1 MMGILYEKR
10 PLKRPRLGPPDVY
23 PQEPKQKEDELT
35 PNNVKH
41 GFTTS
46 LQLSD
51 EHGTARN
58 CNVTAAKVGAYF
70 NAILAKKEE
79 LATMPDTGRKRQQ
92 INPKD
97 NFWPVTARTK
107 IGIEAWFKDLS
118 GCKPLVS
125 LAKKAPNFNKKEE
138 IFTMLCEYQV
148 PMLRA
153 AWFIKL
159 SSAYTVAVSE
169 AKIKKRQLPDPTT
182 EWTGTLIK
190 FLKDQLSKLQEYYHL
205 GHGTSNSNS
214 NSNPSTTAN
223 GTTNSSSTGS
233 GGATPNGTSSSSQSV
248 TTNGLVNTQPS
259 TPNSNSNSGT
269 QCASGSVMNE
279 DHKLALKQWHYC
291 TQLAKY
297 MFEEGLL
304 DRQELLQWILEL
316 LDKMKSAPADDGI
329 LKLLLPLALQYLE
342 EFVQSE
348 LLARR
353 LAYLCCRKIAHMCN
367 NVDTSYC
374 PSSPSVAA
382 VNAASSNKSEMNGN
396 KDGTVPQPQTA
407 PVVNQLNAVFNDYL
421 NCPHH
426 RDVLYGLSTII
437 QVITLECPTALVW
450 NNVGEG
456 KSISVLNGSPLDH
469 LPCPPAALPSP
480 PASAA
485 DPTRRQLKIAQENI
499 RARSQAAESRW
510 SCDKWQQ
517 SSAGMTTTKVL
528 ATLDALDR
536 HSFDR
541 MDANNSLDTLYSK
554 IFTSPSKDSNA
565 TAAISSNTLTPPSSA
580 NPASSDREGANSKTE
595 YNPQQDA
602 PIVEIL
608 CEWAVSAERW
618 GEHRAMAV
626 AKLLEKRQA
635 EASGENNDNDDK
647 DSVCSNGNGPPALPI
662 FQPLLMKFLDVD
674 APVLDTSSAQSKVQ
688 FTNLVHLFSELIRHD
703 VFSHDAYMC
712 TLISRGDLI
721 QGPAASKAS
730 TPSNRDPMD
739 EDSLFPGID
748 LKPTKLDPQ
757 DHMRSTNDYDDSKID
772 DDLDKILQDIKDV
785 QQNSMDAPDSP
796 KESDA
801 LGGHGAHDAG
811 LESKTPSSPS
821 RHLLYT
827 MHFPLPQDET
837 CSQHDCNQ
845 RHVLLFGV
853 GRVRD
858 EARHVVKKMTKEVCK
873 LFGKKFSIDVAEGGK
888 VKKHSRSE
896 FNFEAITQKFQNLS
910 YFDQHVVT
918 WQCATQVVDMLN
930 TFVTGSS
937 YLPVQ
942 EHVAFLFDLM
952 ELALNIYGLIDICI
966 QILKEL
972 PEVEAQLDVRKSTL
986 VRNYTTNLSLYIVG
1000 VLRRYHCCLLL
1011 SPEQTTVVFSLLCKM
1026 VAHVSNP
1033 SDCSSAERCVLAH
1046 LYDLYSN
1053 CSLLKTKPHS
1063 SEGFNNANPKIRAAY
1078 YTALTLTPSNHLYN
1092 SQFMVDVLNNP
1103 RRGGKI
1109 EPQWARQLNETPA
1122 NRYSFV
1128 CNAIVTVCSET
1139 DNDKLNDIAITCA
1152 ELTACCNAL
1161 NTEWLG
1167 VLSALCCSSNSS
1179 ANYNDVQN
1187 QVDVQDLSIH
1197 NSLAVFTSILIARH
1211 CFSLEDFVR
1220 HIAIPSLG
1228 KAFNDGRGDADTDAE
1243 AGARLTCH
1251 LLLRLFK
1258 TVECPQPSLYSVG
1271 TSPHPLPTGNQ
1282 RSYSIKLSCD
1292 RHLLAA
1298 AHNNICVG
1306 PLIAVLKAI
1315 LVVGDATAG
1324 KQPPKKPDTQMPHAK
1339 GGPGSVGGSGPG
1351 ELSISHILG
1360 TSDILGG
1367 SDDLGLDLG
1376 MSSSSSSVG
1385 MTTENVKGLSDFA
1398 QHVLR
1403 QICSQEWVLERCLQN
1418 PEELC
1423 QDDMLLDSMLTP
1435 RQAQRLLHMICY
1447 PDTPADAFL
1456 DQKTHITNILEN
1468 LEQWSLRMSWLDLQ
1482 LMYKQ
1487 FPPSSVDLSQWLDTV
1502 AKAAIDVFQL
1512 NNVSGKPDKRSD
1524 SIWLVAPLVSKLP
1537 SAVQGRVLKVAGQVL
1552 ESGNWSKTTGRE
1564 RRSKSPSMFNHQP
1577 FLSLVL
1583 TCLKGQDDQRE
1594 GLLTSLHSQLS
1605 QFCTSSKE
1613 EKSISSDDPKAR
1625 EILQDALQLRFSLV
1639 GGVFDTIQRN
1649 ITVTNDWAM
1658 LLVQLVSYG
1667 VIDLNNNAELFTTV
1681 IDMLATLIHS
1691 TLVSDSQSEKDE
1703 NKKYYQNLMKKLK
1716 KELGDRNN
1724 QSIQF
1729 VRQLLPLPKLTM
1741 EVITCEQVGCIT
1753 DTKGNKIAGFNSI
1766 DKKQGLQVYNAQRV
1780 SAWELLEGHKN
1791 PAPLSW
1797 AWFRAV
1803 RLERKPLTYQNA
1815 HKLLRYHT
1823 HSQTRPASYYLEPPP
1838 LPPEDLEPDKK
1849 ELETCKADTP
1859 MSIDS
1864 PGRMMAAMGG
1874 IGKGKALKPSKRHR
1888 RNKNGPATPTNCM
1901 QPQQMPPQQ
1910 QGPTPMQ
1917 QQMAYGGQQPPQL
1930 PQQPGMFPNQPPQPQ
1945 QQQQQPQPQQQQWY
1959 PNQQAPHPAAA
1970 QQYAP
1975 YGQQM
1980 APNQVTGPRYDR
1992 PGPALNQSQ
2001 SKQALTN
2008 MLRMRLPTN
2017 QFMSGQ
2023 QQQQQQQPQPQQQQP
2038 GPPVPN
2044 ATQPNVGGPGAFQG
2058 MRNQFIRQQLRAHG
2072 QQHAPPGMQQQ
2083 PGLFPPQQQQQQ
2095 PQNMYANMQQGMNQ
2109 NYAGY
2114 GGQQMIPQ
2122 QQQQQQ
2128 PNMMAQQ
2135 QNMFQNQQQM
2145 MGAQNQQQMMN
2156 AQSQQ
2161 QMMGAQ
2167 RNQEYLQQQRM
2178 QQGAA
2183 RPPYMQQAPNVTM
2196 NTMGPMG
2203 SGVQNQ
2209 PAPPY
2214 RQAGGKPGAVNVGG
2228 VGQANVGLQPNQH
2241 MQPQMS
2247 ALNQQRMRQILAM
2260 QQQQQQQQQQAQ
2272 QQAGNAGQ
2280 QATPQL
2286 VAHLQRNMNQA
2297 PQHPYQHQ
2305 PPPY

>member
-23 PQEPKQKEDELT
+23 PQEPKQKEDELSSI
-35 PNNVKH
+35 NVKH
-41 GFTTS
+41 GFATMP
-46 LQLSD
+46 QLSD
-51 EHGTARN
+51 EFGTARH

-79 LATMPDTGRKRQQ
+79 LSTMPDTGRKRQQ

-107 IGIEAWFKDLS
+107 NGIEAWFKDLS
-118 GCKPLVS
+118 GCKPLIA

-138 IFTMLCEYQV
+138 IFMMLCEYQV

-190 FLKDQLSKLQEYYHL
+190 FLKDQLSKLQEYYYL
-205 GHGTSNSNS
+205 NNYITNSISNNGIANNSCNSNGTGSNNSNNNSNS
-214 NSNPSTTAN
+214 NVNN
-223 GTTNSSSTGS
+223 NTTNNNGVVNNQP
-233 GGATPNGTSSSSQSV
+233 ATPNSSNQV
-248 TTNGLVNTQPS
+248 TTGN
-259 TPNSNSNSGT
+259 
-269 QCASGSVMNE
+269 VMNE
-279 DHKLALKQWHYC
+279 EHKLALKQWHYC
-291 TQLAKY
+291 VQLAKY

-316 LDKMKSAPADDGI
+316 LDKIKSSPLEDGI

-353 LAYLCCRKIAHMCN
+353 LAYLCCRKLAHMCS
-367 NVDTSYC
+367 NVETNGN
-374 PSSPSVAA
+374 PQSPSIT
-382 VNAASSNKSEMNGN
+382 KSEVNGG
-396 KDGTVPQPQTA
+396 KDTA
-407 PVVNQLNAVFNDYL
+407 TASHVQNPLTAAFNDYL
-421 NCPHH
+421 SCPHH
-426 RDVLYGLSTII
+426 RDVIYSLSTII

-450 NNVGEG
+450 NSVGEG
-456 KSISVLNGSPLDH
+456 KAPSVLNGSPLDY
-469 LPCPPAALPSP
+469 LPCPPTTLPSP
-480 PASAA
+480 PATTTN
-485 DPTRRQLKIAQENI
+485 PTLKQLKVAQENI
-499 RARSQAAESRW
+499 RARSQAAEGKW

-517 SSAGMTTTKVL
+517 SSAGITTTKVL
-528 ATLDALDR
+528 AALDALDR

-541 MDANNSLDTLYSK
+541 MDSTNSLDTLYGK
-554 IFTSPSKDSNA
+554 IFTSPPKDTTNE
-565 TAAISSNTLTPPSSA
+565 
-580 NPASSDREGANSKTE
+580 RETKPE
-595 YNPQQDA
+595 YNPQQDSA
-602 PIVEIL
+602 VVEIL

-626 AKLLEKRQA
+626 AKLLEKRQS
-635 EASGENNDNDDK
+635 EVTGETNDNDDK
-647 DSVCSNGNGPPALPI
+647 DSICSNGSPPVLPI
-662 FQPLLMKFLDVD
+662 FQPLLMKFLDMD
-674 APVLDTSSAQSKVQ
+674 APVLDNTTTQSKVQ

-721 QGPAASKAS
+721 QGPAASKPG
-730 TPSNRDPMD
+730 TPSNREPID

-748 LKPTKLDPQ
+748 LKPTKLEVT
-757 DHMRSTNDYDDSKID
+757 DHGRTMDYDDSKID
-772 DDLDKILQDIKDV
+772 DDLDKLLQHIKED

-796 KESDA
+796 KEDA
-801 LGGHGAHDAG
+801 LAGHGTQEG
-811 LESKTPSSPS
+811 LDSKMPSSHS

-827 MHFPLPQDET
+827 THFPLPQDET

-845 RHVLLFGV
+845 RHVLLYGV

-858 EARHVVKKMTKEVCK
+858 EARHIVKKMTKEVCK

-896 FNFEAITQKFQNLS
+896 FNFEAITLKFQNLS

-918 WQCATQVVDMLN
+918 WQCATQVIEMLN
-930 TFVTGSS
+930 TFALAGSS

-952 ELALNIYGLIDICI
+952 ELALNIYGLIDVCI

-972 PEVEAQLDVRKSTL
+972 PEVEAQLTVRNSQL
-986 VRNYTTNLSLYIVG
+986 VRSYTTSLSLYVVG

-1011 SPEQTTVVFSLLCKM
+1011 SPEQTTAVFDLLCK
-1026 VAHVSNP
+1026 VVKHVSNP

-1046 LYDLYSN
+1046 LYDLYSS
-1053 CSLLKTKPHS
+1053 CSLLKTKPHGVEAFS
-1063 SEGFNNANPKIRAAY
+1063 NAYPKIR
-1078 YTALTLTPSNHLYN
+1078 TALYSTLQPTTSSHVYN
-1092 SQFMVDVLNNP
+1092 SQFMVDVFTSP

-1128 CNAIVTVCSET
+1128 CNAIVAVCSET

-1161 NTEWLG
+1161 NAEWLG
-1167 VLSALCCSSNSS
+1167 VLMALCCSSGSS
-1179 ANYNDVQN
+1179 AFYIDVLN

-1211 CFSLEDFVR
+1211 CFSLEDFVV
-1220 HIAIPSLG
+1220 HIALPSLV
-1228 KAFNDGRGDADTDAE
+1228 KACNEGRGDADMEAE

-1258 TVECPQPSLYSVG
+1258 TVECPQPALYSVS
-1271 TSPHPLPTGNQ
+1271 TSPHPLPNGNS
-1282 RSYSIKLSCD
+1282 RGYSIKLSCD

-1298 AHNNICVG
+1298 AHNNIRVG
-1306 PLIAVLKAI
+1306 PVLAVLKAI
-1315 LVVGDATAG
+1315 LVVADATAG
-1324 KQPPKKPDTQMPHAK
+1324 KQPPKKPDVPMNHSNKA
-1339 GGPGSVGGSGPG
+1339 GGPASVGVGVGVNTGGSS

-1367 SDDLGLDLG
+1367 GDDLGLDLA
-1376 MSSSSSSVG
+1376 MSSSNSSAG

-1423 QDDMLLDSMLTP
+1423 HPDMLLDNMLTP

-1447 PDTPADAFL
+1447 PETSIDAFI

-1487 FPPSSVDLSQWLDTV
+1487 FPPGSSDLSQWLDTV

-1512 NNVSGKPDKRSD
+1512 NTMSSKSDKRSG

-1552 ESGNWSKTTGRE
+1552 ESGNWSKTAAGRE
-1564 RRSKSPSMFNHQP
+1564 RSRSKSPSLFNHQP

-1594 GLLTSLHSQLS
+1594 GLLMSLHSQLT
-1605 QFCTSSKE
+1605 QFLNITKE
-1613 EKSISSDDPKAR
+1613 EKNFATEDPKTR
-1625 EILQDALQLRFSLV
+1625 EVLQDALQLRFSLV

-1649 ITVTNDWAM
+1649 TTATTDWAI

-1667 VIDLNNNAELFTTV
+1667 VIDLNNNFELFTTV

-1703 NKKYYQNLMKKLK
+1703 NKKHYQNLMKKLK
-1716 KELGDRNN
+1716 KELGDRNSP
-1724 QSIQF
+1724 SIKY

-1741 EVITCEQVGCIT
+1741 EVITCEPVGCLT
-1753 DTKGNKIAGFNSI
+1753 DTKGNKIAGFDSI
-1766 DKKQGLQVYNAQRV
+1766 DKKQGLQVCDSQRV
-1780 SAWELLEGHKN
+1780 SAWEVLEGHKN
-1791 PAPLSW
+1791 PAPISW

-1823 HSQTRPASYYLEPPP
+1823 HSQIRPPSHYLDPPP
-1838 LPPEDLEPDKK
+1838 LPAEDLEPDKK
-1849 ELETCKADTP
+1849 ESEPGKADTP

-1864 PGRMMAAMGG
+1864 PGRVPSSVGG
-1874 IGKGKALKPSKRHR
+1874 NAIGTAVTNGKGKAMKSKRHR
-1888 RNKNGPATPTNCM
+1888 RNKGAATPTT
-1901 QPQQMPPQQ
+1901 PVSQQI
-1910 QGPTPMQ
+1910 
-1917 QQMAYGGQQPPQL
+1917 QQPANQL
-1930 PQQPGMFPNQPPQPQ
+1930 QQIAFGNQQVPVSQQPGMFTGQPPQHQ
-1945 QQQQQPQPQQQQWY
+1945 QAWY
-1959 PNQQAPHPAAA
+1959 ANQQTHAPA
-1970 QQYAP
+1970 QQYG
-1975 YGQQM
+1975 YGQQL
-1980 APNQVTGPRYDR
+1980 PPTPVGPRYDR
-1992 PGPALNQSQ
+1992 PGMNNQ
-2001 SKQALTN
+2001 SKQALSH
-2008 MLRMRLPTN
+2008 MLRLRLPNN
-2017 QFMSGQ
+2017 QLISS
-2023 QQQQQQQPQPQQQQP
+2023 QQQP
-2038 GPPVPN
+2038 N
-2044 ATQPNVGGPGAFQG
+2044 AAPVGGSGFQG
-2058 MRNQFIRQQLRAHG
+2058 MQRQQFIRQQLRAQHG
-2072 QQHAPPGMQQQ
+2072 APNINPQQGM
-2083 PGLFPPQQQQQQ
+2083 FASQQQQQQ
-2095 PQNMYANMQQGMNQ
+2095 PQQQGIYTGMQQGMNQ

-2128 PNMMAQQ
+2128 QQQAPQQAQQQQQLLQQQQQQQGLMNQQ
-2135 QNMFQNQQQM
+2135 QNMMFTNQQQI
-2145 MGAQNQQQMMN
+2145 MGP
-2156 AQSQQ
+2156 
-2161 QMMGAQ
+2161 Q
-2167 RNQEYLQQQRM
+2167 RGQEYIPQRLQP
-2178 QQGAA
+2178 GAT
-2183 RPPYMQQAPNVTM
+2183 RPPYLQAPNVTM
-2196 NTMGPMG
+2196 NTMGPMAG
-2203 SGVQNQ
+2203 GVQNQ

-2214 RQAGGKPGAVNVGG
+2214 RQTSGKPGTVGVTG
-2228 VGQANVGLQPNQH
+2228 VGTASVGLQQNQ
-2241 MQPQMS
+2241 QFQQQQ
-2247 ALNQQRMRQILAM
+2247 AINQQRMRQQMLAM
-2260 QQQQQQQQQQAQ
+2260 QQQQQQAQ
-2272 QQAGNAGQ
+2272 QQQVQQQQQQQGNAGGQ
-2280 QATPQL
+2280 QPTPQL
-2286 VAHLQRNMNQA
+2286 VTHLQRHLSQP
-2297 PQHPYQHQ
+2297 PQHYQHQ

>member
-35 PNNVKH
+35 SINVKH
-41 GFTTS
+41 GFSTL

-51 EHGTARN
+51 EFGTARN

-70 NAILAKKEE
+70 NGILAKKEE
-79 LATMPDTGRKRQQ
+79 LSTMPDTGRKRQQ

-107 IGIEAWFKDLS
+107 NGIEAWFKDLS
-118 GCKPLVS
+118 GCKPLIA
-125 LAKKAPNFNKKEE
+125 LAKRAPNFNKKEE
-138 IFTMLCEYQV
+138 IFMMLCEYQV

-190 FLKDQLSKLQEYYHL
+190 FLKDQLSKLQEYYYINI
-205 GHGTSNSNS
+205 HGTNSISNNGITNNSCNGSSSGSSNSN
-214 NSNPSTTAN
+214 NSNNTVNNSTSNNN
-223 GTTNSSSTGS
+223 GV
-233 GGATPNGTSSSSQSV
+233 PNNPPT
-248 TTNGLVNTQPS
+248 
-259 TPNSNSNSGT
+259 TPNSNNQTAPGN
-269 QCASGSVMNE
+269 AMNE
-279 DHKLALKQWHYC
+279 EHKLALKQWHYC
-291 TQLAKY
+291 VQLAKY

-316 LDKMKSAPADDGI
+316 LDKIKSSPSEDGI

-353 LAYLCCRKIAHMCN
+353 LAYLCCRKLAHMCS
-367 NVDTSYC
+367 NVETNGN
-374 PSSPSVAA
+374 PQSPSINKNDVNSGKDTAIANQIPNPLSAA
-382 VNAASSNKSEMNGN
+382 
-396 KDGTVPQPQTA
+396 
-407 PVVNQLNAVFNDYL
+407 FNDYL
-421 NCPHH
+421 MCPHH
-426 RDVLYGLSTII
+426 RDVIYSLSTII

-450 NNVGEG
+450 NSVGEG
-456 KSISVLNGSPLDH
+456 KAPSVLNGSPLDYLSCPPTA
-469 LPCPPAALPSP
+469 LPCPPAS
-480 PASAA
+480 STN
-485 DPTRRQLKIAQENI
+485 PTLKQLKIAQENI
-499 RARSQAAESRW
+499 RARSQAAEGKW

-517 SSAGMTTTKVL
+517 SSAGITTTKVL
-528 ATLDALDR
+528 AALDALDR

-541 MDANNSLDTLYSK
+541 MDSTNSLDTLYAK
-554 IFTSPSKDSNA
+554 IFMSPLKDNA
-565 TAAISSNTLTPPSSA
+565 NER
-580 NPASSDREGANSKTE
+580 DSKTE
-595 YNPQQDA
+595 YNPQQDSA
-602 PIVEIL
+602 VVEIL

-626 AKLLEKRQA
+626 AKLLEKRQS
-635 EASGENNDNDDK
+635 EVTGETNDNDDK
-647 DSVCSNGNGPPALPI
+647 DSVCSNGNPPVLPI
-662 FQPLLMKFLDVD
+662 FQPLLMKFLDMD
-674 APVLDTSSAQSKVQ
+674 APVLDNTSAQSKVQ

-721 QGPAASKAS
+721 QGPAASKPG
-730 TPSNRDPMD
+730 TPSNREPID

-748 LKPTKLDPQ
+748 LKPAKLEVP
-757 DHMRSTNDYDDSKID
+757 DHGRTMDYDDSKID
-772 DDLDKILQDIKDV
+772 DDLDKILQHIKED

-796 KESDA
+796 KEDA
-801 LGGHGAHDAG
+801 LAGHSTQEG
-811 LESKTPSSPS
+811 LDSKIPSSHS

-827 MHFPLPQDET
+827 THFPLPQDET

-845 RHVLLFGV
+845 RHVLLYGV

-858 EARHVVKKMTKEVCK
+858 DARHVVKKMTKEVCK

-896 FNFEAITQKFQNLS
+896 FNFEAITLKFQNLS

-918 WQCATQVVDMLN
+918 WQCATQVIEMLN
-930 TFVTGSS
+930 SFALAGSS

-952 ELALNIYGLIDICI
+952 ELALNIYGLIDVCI

-972 PEVEAQLDVRKSTL
+972 PEVETQLTAKNSQL
-986 VRNYTTNLSLYIVG
+986 VRSYTTSLSLYVVG

-1011 SPEQTTVVFSLLCKM
+1011 SPEQTTAVFDLLCKI
-1026 VAHVSNP
+1026 VKHVSNP

-1046 LYDLYSN
+1046 LYDLYSS
-1053 CSLLKTKPHS
+1053 CSLLKTKPHGVEAFS
-1063 SEGFNNANPKIRAAY
+1063 NAYPKIR
-1078 YTALTLTPSNHLYN
+1078 TALYSTLQPTTSSHVYN
-1092 SQFMVDVLNNP
+1092 SQFMVDVFTSP
-1103 RRGGKI
+1103 KRGGKI
-1109 EPQWARQLNETPA
+1109 EQQWARQLNETPA

-1128 CNAIVTVCSET
+1128 CNAIVAVCSET

-1161 NTEWLG
+1161 NAEWLG
-1167 VLSALCCSSNSS
+1167 VLMALCCSSNSS
-1179 ANYNDVQN
+1179 AFYIDVLN

-1211 CFSLEDFVR
+1211 CFSLEDFVV
-1220 HIAIPSLG
+1220 HIALPSLV
-1228 KAFNDGRGDADTDAE
+1228 KACNEGRGDADMEAE

-1258 TVECPQPSLYSVG
+1258 TVECPQPALYSVS
-1271 TSPHPLPTGNQ
+1271 TSPHPLPNGNS
-1282 RSYSIKLSCD
+1282 RGYSIKLSCD

-1298 AHNNICVG
+1298 AHNNIRVG
-1306 PLIAVLKAI
+1306 PVLAVLKAI
-1315 LVVGDATAG
+1315 LVVADATAG
-1324 KQPPKKPDTQMPHAK
+1324 KQPPKKPDVPMNHSSKA
-1339 GGPGSVGGSGPG
+1339 GGPASVGVGVGVSTGGPN

-1367 SDDLGLDLG
+1367 GDDLGLDLA
-1376 MSSSSSSVG
+1376 MSSSSSSAG
-1385 MTTENVKGLSDFA
+1385 ITTENVKGLSDFA

-1423 QDDMLLDSMLTP
+1423 HPDMLLDNMLTP
-1435 RQAQRLLHMICY
+1435 RQAQSLLHMICY
-1447 PDTPADAFL
+1447 PETSTDAFI

-1487 FPPSSVDLSQWLDTV
+1487 FPPGSNDLSQWLDTV

-1512 NNVSGKPDKRSD
+1512 NTVSNKPDKRSG

-1552 ESGNWSKTTGRE
+1552 ESGNWSKTAAGRE
-1564 RRSKSPSMFNHQP
+1564 RGRSKSPSLFNHQP

-1594 GLLTSLHSQLS
+1594 GLLMSLHSQLS
-1605 QFCTSSKE
+1605 QFLNIGKE
-1613 EKSISSDDPKAR
+1613 EKNFATEDPKTR
-1625 EILQDALQLRFSLV
+1625 EVLQDALQLRFSLV
-1639 GGVFDTIQRN
+1639 GGVFDSIQRN
-1649 ITVTNDWAM
+1649 TTVTTDWAI

-1667 VIDLNNNAELFTTV
+1667 VIDLSNNSELFTTV

-1703 NKKYYQNLMKKLK
+1703 NKKHYQNLMKKLK
-1716 KELGDRNN
+1716 KELGDRNS
-1724 QSIQF
+1724 QSIRY

-1741 EVITCEQVGCIT
+1741 EVINCEPVGSLT
-1753 DTKGNKIAGFNSI
+1753 DTKGNKIAGFDSI
-1766 DKKQGLQVYNAQRV
+1766 DKKQGLQVCDSQRV
-1780 SAWELLEGHKN
+1780 SAWEVLEGHKN
-1791 PAPLSW
+1791 PAPISW

-1803 RLERKPLTYQNA
+1803 KLERKPLTYQNA

-1823 HSQTRPASYYLEPPP
+1823 HSQIRPPSHYLDPPP

-1849 ELETCKADTP
+1849 ESEPGKADTP
-1859 MSIDS
+1859 VSIDS
-1864 PGRMMAAMGG
+1864 PGRVTSGVGG
-1874 IGKGKALKPSKRHR
+1874 SGIGSAVTNGKGKAMKTRRHR
-1888 RNKNGPATPTNCM
+1888 KNKGPATPTA
-1901 QPQQMPPQQ
+1901 PVSQQIQQ
-1910 QGPTPMQ
+1910 APNQL
-1917 QQMAYGGQQPPQL
+1917 QQMAFGNQQVPVT
-1930 PQQPGMFPNQPPQPQ
+1930 QQPGMFTGQPAQH
-1945 QQQQQPQPQQQQWY
+1945 QQQWY
-1959 PNQQAPHPAAA
+1959 ANQQTHAPA
-1970 QQYAP
+1970 QQYG
-1975 YGQQM
+1975 YGQQL
-1980 APNQVTGPRYDR
+1980 PPTPVGQRYDR
-1992 PGPALNQSQ
+1992 PGMNNQ
-2001 SKQALTN
+2001 SKQALSH
-2008 MLRMRLPTN
+2008 MLRLRLPSN
-2017 QFMSGQ
+2017 QLMSS
-2023 QQQQQQQPQPQQQQP
+2023 QQQP
-2038 GPPVPN
+2038 N
-2044 ATQPNVGGPGAFQG
+2044 ATPVGGPGAFQG
-2058 MRNQFIRQQLRAHG
+2058 MQRQQFIRQQLRAQHG
-2072 QQHAPPGMQQQ
+2072 APNMNPQQGMFASQQ
-2083 PGLFPPQQQQQQ
+2083 PQQQQ
-2095 PQNMYANMQQGMNQ
+2095 PQQQGIYSGMQQGMNQ

-2122 QQQQQQ
+2122 QQPQQQQ
-2128 PNMMAQQ
+2128 QQAPQQAQQQQQLLQQQQQGLMNQQ
-2135 QNMFQNQQQM
+2135 QNMMFSNQQQM
-2145 MGAQNQQQMMN
+2145 MGP
-2156 AQSQQ
+2156 
-2161 QMMGAQ
+2161 Q
-2167 RNQEYLQQQRM
+2167 RGQEYMQQQRM
-2178 QQGAA
+2178 QPGAA
-2183 RPPYMQQAPNVTM
+2183 RPPYLQAPNVTM

-2203 SGVQNQ
+2203 GGVQNQ

-2214 RQAGGKPGAVNVGG
+2214 RQTSGKPGAVGVTG
-2228 VGQANVGLQPNQH
+2228 VGTTNVGLQQNQ
-2241 MQPQMS
+2241 QFQQQQVI
-2247 ALNQQRMRQILAM
+2247 NQQRMRQQMLAM
-2260 QQQQQQQQQQAQ
+2260 QQQQQQAQ
-2272 QQAGNAGQ
+2272 QQQAQQQQQQGNAGGQ
-2280 QATPQL
+2280 QPTPQL
-2286 VAHLQRNMNQA
+2286 VTHLQRHLSQP
-2297 PQHPYQHQ
+2297 PQHYQHQ

>member
-1 MMGILYEKR
+1 MIYPPRSGCTMMGILYEKR

-35 PNNVKH
+35 STNVKH
-41 GFTTS
+41 GFPTMP
-46 LQLSD
+46 QLSH
-51 EHGTARN
+51 EFGTARDSI
-58 CNVTAAKVGAYF
+58 VTAAKVGAYF

-107 IGIEAWFKDLS
+107 NGIEAWFKDLS
-118 GCKPLVS
+118 GCKPLVA

-138 IFTMLCEYQV
+138 IFMMLCEYQV

-190 FLKDQLSKLQEYYHL
+190 FLKDQLSKVQEYYHM
-205 GHGTSNSNS
+205 GNHVASANNNNSTPNNSCSSNGTTGTNNSNNNTNSNVSNASNSNGS
-214 NSNPSTTAN
+214 AN
-223 GTTNSSSTGS
+223 NQPATPTSSGQPVTGS
-233 GGATPNGTSSSSQSV
+233 A
-248 TTNGLVNTQPS
+248 
-259 TPNSNSNSGT
+259 
-269 QCASGSVMNE
+269 MNE
-279 DHKLALKQWHYC
+279 EHKLALKQWHYC
-291 TQLAKY
+291 VQLAKY

-316 LDKMKSAPADDGI
+316 LDKIRSSPSEDGI

-342 EFVQSE
+342 EFIQSE
-348 LLARR
+348 LLGRR
-353 LAYLCCRKIAHMCN
+353 LAYLCCRKLAHMCS
-367 NVDTSYC
+367 NVDSN
-374 PSSPSVAA
+374 PQSPSITKNEVNGGKETAVQGPPNPLTVA
-382 VNAASSNKSEMNGN
+382 
-396 KDGTVPQPQTA
+396 
-407 PVVNQLNAVFNDYL
+407 FNDYL
-421 NCPHH
+421 TCAHH
-426 RDVLYGLSTII
+426 RDVIYSLSTII

-450 NNVGEG
+450 NCVGEG
-456 KSISVLNGSPLDH
+456 KAPSVLNGSPLDY
-469 LPCPPAALPSP
+469 LPCPPAALPCP
-480 PASAA
+480 PASSGN
-485 DPTRRQLKIAQENI
+485 PTMKQLRIAQENI
-499 RARSQAAESRW
+499 RGRSQAAEGRW

-528 ATLDALDR
+528 AALDALDR
-536 HSFDR
+536 HSFDK
-541 MDANNSLDTLYSK
+541 MDAANSLDTLYAK
-554 IFTSPSKDSNA
+554 IFAPPAKDS
-565 TAAISSNTLTPPSSA
+565 SNERDA
-580 NPASSDREGANSKTE
+580 KAE
-595 YNPQQDA
+595 YNPQQDSA
-602 PIVEIL
+602 VVEIL

-626 AKLLEKRQA
+626 AKLLEKRQS
-635 EASGENNDNDDK
+635 EATGETNDNDDK
-647 DSVCSNGNGPPALPI
+647 DSVCSNGSPPVLPI

-674 APVLDTSSAQSKVQ
+674 APVLDSTSAQPKAQ

-721 QGPAASKAS
+721 QGPVASKPG
-730 TPSNRDPMD
+730 TPSNREPID

-748 LKPTKLDPQ
+748 LKPTKLEVP
-757 DHMRSTNDYDDSKID
+757 DHGRAMDYDDSKID
-772 DDLDKILQDIKDV
+772 DDLDKLLQHIKED

-796 KESDA
+796 KEDA
-801 LGGHGAHDAG
+801 LTGHGGH
-811 LESKTPSSPS
+811 ESLDSKMPSSHS

-827 MHFPLPQDET
+827 THFPLPQDET
-837 CSQHDCNQ
+837 YSQHECNQ
-845 RHVLLFGV
+845 RHVLLYGV

-858 EARHVVKKMTKEVCK
+858 EARHIVKKMTKEVCK

-896 FNFEAITQKFQNLS
+896 FNFEAITMKFQNLS

-918 WQCATQVVDMLN
+918 WQCATQVIEMLN
-930 TFVTGSS
+930 TFALAGSS

-952 ELALNIYGLIDICI
+952 ELALNIYGLIDVCI

-972 PEVEAQLDVRKSTL
+972 PEVEAQLTA
-986 VRNYTTNLSLYIVG
+986 RNSQLIRSYTTSLSLYVVG

-1011 SPEQTTVVFSLLCKM
+1011 SPEQTTAVFDLLCK
-1026 VAHVSNP
+1026 VVKHVSNP

-1046 LYDLYSN
+1046 LYDLYSS
-1053 CSLLKTKPHS
+1053 CSLLKTKPHGVEAFS
-1063 SEGFNNANPKIRAAY
+1063 NAYPKIR
-1078 YTALTLTPSNHLYN
+1078 TALYSALQPTPSSHVYN
-1092 SQFMVDVLNNP
+1092 SQFMVDVFTSP

-1128 CNAIVTVCSET
+1128 CNAIVAVCSET

-1161 NTEWLG
+1161 NAEWLG
-1167 VLSALCCSSNSS
+1167 VLMALCCSSNSPTF
-1179 ANYNDVQN
+1179 YIDVLN

-1211 CFSLEDFVR
+1211 CFSLEDFVV
-1220 HIAIPSLG
+1220 HIALPSLV
-1228 KAFNDGRGDADTDAE
+1228 KTCNDGRGDVDTEAE

-1258 TVECPQPSLYSVG
+1258 TVECPQPALYSVS
-1271 TSPHPLPTGNQ
+1271 TSPHPLPSGNL
-1282 RSYSIKLSCD
+1282 RGYSIKLSCD

-1298 AHNNICVG
+1298 AHNNIRVG
-1306 PLIAVLKAI
+1306 PVLAVLKAI

-1324 KQPPKKPDTQMPHAK
+1324 KQPAKKADVPLSHSSK
-1339 GGPGSVGGSGPG
+1339 GAGPASVGVGVSSSGPG

-1367 SDDLGLDLG
+1367 SDDLGLDLA
-1376 MSSSSSSVG
+1376 MSSSSSSAG
-1385 MTTENVKGLSDFA
+1385 MTTENVKGFSDFA
-1398 QHVLR
+1398 HHVLR

-1423 QDDMLLDSMLTP
+1423 HQDMLLDTMLTP

-1447 PDTPADAFL
+1447 PETATEAFI

-1487 FPPSSVDLSQWLDTV
+1487 FTPGSSELSQWLDTV

-1512 NNVSGKPDKRSD
+1512 NNTLSSKPADKKSG

-1552 ESGNWSKTTGRE
+1552 ESGNWSKTAGRE
-1564 RRSKSPSMFNHQP
+1564 RGRSKSPSLFNHQP

-1605 QFCTSSKE
+1605 QFLNTSKE
-1613 EKSISSDDPKAR
+1613 EKHIGSEDPKTR
-1625 EILQDALQLRFSLV
+1625 EVLQDALQLRFSLV

-1649 ITVTNDWAM
+1649 TTATTDWAI

-1703 NKKYYQNLMKKLK
+1703 NKKHYQNLMKKLK
-1716 KELGDRNN
+1716 KELGDRNSP
-1724 QSIQF
+1724 SIRF

-1741 EVITCEQVGCIT
+1741 EVITCEPVGCLT
-1753 DTKGNKIAGFNSI
+1753 DTKGNKIAGFDSI
-1766 DKKQGLQVYNAQRV
+1766 DKKQGLQVSDSQRV

-1797 AWFRAV
+1797 AWFRAI

-1823 HSQTRPASYYLEPPP
+1823 HSQIRPASHYLDPPP

-1849 ELETCKADTP
+1849 ESEPGKADTP

-1864 PGRMMAAMGG
+1864 PGRVGG
-1874 IGKGKALKPSKRHR
+1874 SAGNAGVGNAGTNGKGKAMKNKRHNR
-1888 RNKNGPATPTNCM
+1888 RTKAATPTT
-1901 QPQQMPPQQ
+1901 PISQQMQQPPSQL
-1910 QGPTPMQ
+1910 
-1917 QQMAYGGQQPPQL
+1917 QQMAFGNQQAPVA
-1930 PQQPGMFPNQPPQPQ
+1930 QQPGMFTGQPPQPQ
-1945 QQQQQPQPQQQQWY
+1945 QQWY
-1959 PNQQAPHPAAA
+1959 ANQQAHTPA
-1970 QQYAP
+1970 QQYG
-1975 YGQQM
+1975 YGQQLQ
-1980 APNQVTGPRYDR
+1980 PTQVSGPRYER
-1992 PGPALNQSQ
+1992 PGMNQ
-2001 SKQALTN
+2001 SKQALSN
-2008 MLRMRLPTN
+2008 MLRLRLPST
-2017 QFMSGQ
+2017 QFMGS
-2023 QQQQQQQPQPQQQQP
+2023 QQQPNAA
-2038 GPPVPN
+2038 PV
-2044 ATQPNVGGPGAFQG
+2044 TGPGAFQG
-2058 MRNQFIRQQLRAHG
+2058 MQRQQFIRQQLRAQHG
-2072 QQHAPPGMQQQ
+2072 APGMNPQQ
-2083 PGLFPPQQQQQQ
+2083 GMFAAQQQQQQ
-2095 PQNMYANMQQGMNQ
+2095 QQQQQGIYTGIQQGMNQ

-2114 GGQQMIPQ
+2114 GGQQMIQ

-2128 PNMMAQQ
+2128 QQQTPQQAQQQQQLLQQQQQQQQGMLNQQ
-2135 QNMFQNQQQM
+2135 QNMMFPNPQQM
-2145 MGAQNQQQMMN
+2145 MGP
-2156 AQSQQ
+2156 
-2161 QMMGAQ
+2161 Q
-2167 RNQEYLQQQRM
+2167 RGQEYMPQQRM
-2178 QQGAA
+2178 QPGAA
-2183 RPPYMQQAPNVTM
+2183 RPPYLQAPNVTM
-2196 NTMGPMG
+2196 NAMGPMG
-2203 SGVQNQ
+2203 GGVQNQ

-2214 RQAGGKPGAVNVGG
+2214 RQSAGKPGAVGVAG
-2228 VGQANVGLQPNQH
+2228 VGTTNVSLQQNQQFQQQQAI
-2241 MQPQMS
+2241 
-2247 ALNQQRMRQILAM
+2247 NQQRIRQQMLAM
-2260 QQQQQQQQQQAQ
+2260 QQQQQQAAQQQQQQQAAQQQQQQ
-2272 QQAGNAGQ
+2272 QQAGAGGQ
-2280 QATPQL
+2280 QPTPQL
-2286 VAHLQRNMNQA
+2286 VTHLQRHLSQP
-2297 PQHPYQHQ
+2297 PQHSYQHQ

>member
-23 PQEPKQKEDELT
+23 PQEPKQKEDELSLT
-35 PNNVKH
+35 NVKH
-41 GFTTS
+41 GFTTIP
-46 LQLSD
+46 QLAD
-51 EHGTARN
+51 EFGTARSS
-58 CNVTAAKVGAYF
+58 NVTAAKVGAFF

-97 NFWPVTARTK
+97 NFWPVTARSK
-107 IGIEAWFKDLS
+107 NSIETWFKDLS
-118 GCKPLVS
+118 SSKPLVT

-138 IFTMLCEYQV
+138 LFMMLCEYQV

-153 AWFIKL
+153 AWYIKL

-190 FLKDQLSKLQEYYHL
+190 FLKDQLSKLQEYYHMDN
-205 GHGTSNSNS
+205 HVTNPSNSNNNTTNNS
-214 NSNPSTTAN
+214 CNSNGAVATNNNSTTNNSNNNNVNNNSSTPTNNNTTTNNSSNNNTNNNNNSGNNANNSN
-223 GTTNSSSTGS
+223 GTVITQPP
-233 GGATPNGTSSSSQSV
+233 TPTSSNQQ
-248 TTNGLVNTQPS
+248 TTGNT
-259 TPNSNSNSGT
+259 
-269 QCASGSVMNE
+269 MNE
-279 DHKLALKQWHYC
+279 EHKLALKQWHYC
-291 TQLAKY
+291 VQLVKY

-316 LDKMKSAPADDGI
+316 LDKTRSSTSEDGI

-342 EFVQSE
+342 EFIQSE
-348 LLARR
+348 LLARK
-353 LAYLCCRKIAHMCN
+353 LAYLCCRKLAHMCN
-367 NVDTSYC
+367 NVESNNN
-374 PSSPSVAA
+374 PQSPSV
-382 VNAASSNKSEMNGN
+382 NKTESNSNK
-396 KDGTVPQPQTA
+396 DTVTTQVP
-407 PVVNQLNAVFNDYL
+407 LNPLTVAFNDYL
-421 NCPHH
+421 TCAHH
-426 RDVLYGLSTII
+426 RDVIYSLSTII

-450 NNVGEG
+450 NSVGEG
-456 KSISVLNGSPLDH
+456 KAPSVLNGSPLDY
-469 LPCPPAALPSP
+469 LPCPPAALPCP
-480 PASAA
+480 PASSAN
-485 DPTRRQLKIAQENI
+485 PTMKQLKIAQENI
-499 RARSQAAESRW
+499 RARSQAAEGRW

-517 SSAGMTTTKVL
+517 SSAGTTTNKVL
-528 ATLDALDR
+528 AALDALDR

-541 MDANNSLDTLYSK
+541 MDASNSLDTLYAK
-554 IFTSPSKDSNA
+554 IFTPPPKDNNSNERD
-565 TAAISSNTLTPPSSA
+565 T
-580 NPASSDREGANSKTE
+580 KTE
-595 YNPQQDA
+595 YNPQQDSA
-602 PIVEIL
+602 VVEIL

-626 AKLLEKRQA
+626 AKLLEKRQS
-635 EASGENNDNDDK
+635 EALGETNDNDDK
-647 DSVCSNGNGPPALPI
+647 DSTCSNGNPPILPI

-674 APVLDTSSAQSKVQ
+674 APILDSTSAQSKAQ

-721 QGPAASKAS
+721 QGPVASKPG
-730 TPSNRDPMD
+730 TPSNREPID

-748 LKPTKLDPQ
+748 LKPAKLEVS
-757 DHMRSTNDYDDSKID
+757 DHGRTMDYDDSKID
-772 DDLDKILQDIKDV
+772 DDLDKILQHIKED

-796 KESDA
+796 KEDA
-801 LGGHGAHDAG
+801 LTGHGGH
-811 LESKTPSSPS
+811 ESLDSKMPSSHS

-827 MHFPLPQDET
+827 THFPLPQDET

-845 RHVLLFGV
+845 RHVLLYGV

-858 EARHVVKKMTKEVCK
+858 DARHLVKKMTKEVCK

-896 FNFEAITQKFQNLS
+896 FNFEAVTMKFQNLS

-918 WQCATQVVDMLN
+918 WQCATQVIEMLN
-930 TFVTGSS
+930 TFALAGSS
-937 YLPVQ
+937 YLPVH

-952 ELALNIYGLIDICI
+952 ELALNIYGLIDVCI

-972 PEVEAQLDVRKSTL
+972 PEVEAQLTARNSQL
-986 VRNYTTNLSLYIVG
+986 VRSYTTNLSLYVVG

-1011 SPEQTTVVFSLLCKM
+1011 SPEQTTAVFDLLCK
-1026 VAHVSNP
+1026 VVKHVSNP

-1046 LYDLYSN
+1046 LYDLYST
-1053 CSLLKTKPHS
+1053 CSLLKTKSHGVEAFS
-1063 SEGFNNANPKIRAAY
+1063 NAYPKIR
-1078 YTALTLTPSNHLYN
+1078 TALYSTLQPTPSSHVYN
-1092 SQFMVDVLNNP
+1092 SQFMVDVFTSL

-1128 CNAIVTVCSET
+1128 CNAIVAVCSET

-1161 NTEWLG
+1161 NAEWLG
-1167 VLSALCCSSNSS
+1167 VLMALCCSSNSS
-1179 ANYNDVQN
+1179 AFYIDVLN

-1197 NSLAVFTSILIARH
+1197 NSLAIFTSILIARH
-1211 CFSLEDFVR
+1211 CFSLEDFVV
-1220 HIAIPSLG
+1220 HIALPSLV
-1228 KAFNDGRGDADTDAE
+1228 KTCNDGRGDIDIEAE

-1258 TVECPQPSLYSVG
+1258 TVECPQPALYSVS
-1271 TSPHPLPTGNQ
+1271 TSPHPLPSGNS
-1282 RSYSIKLSCD
+1282 RGYNIKLSCD

-1298 AHNNICVG
+1298 AHNNIRVG
-1306 PLIAVLKAI
+1306 PVLAVLKAI
-1315 LVVGDATAG
+1315 LVVGDATAA
-1324 KQPPKKPDTQMPHAK
+1324 KQPPKKVDMPLSHASK
-1339 GGPGSVGGSGPG
+1339 GGGPASVGVGVGVSSSGPG

-1367 SDDLGLDLG
+1367 GDDLGLDLA
-1376 MSSSSSSVG
+1376 MSSSSSSAG
-1385 MTTENVKGLSDFA
+1385 LTTENVKGFSDFA
-1398 QHVLR
+1398 HHVLR

-1418 PEELC
+1418 PDELC
-1423 QDDMLLDSMLTP
+1423 HQDMLLDNMLTP
-1435 RQAQRLLHMICY
+1435 RQAQKLLHMICY
-1447 PDTPADAFL
+1447 PDTPTEAFI

-1487 FPPSSVDLSQWLDTV
+1487 FTPGSSELSQWLDTV

-1512 NNVSGKPDKRSD
+1512 NNTLSSKPDKRSG

-1552 ESGNWSKTTGRE
+1552 ESGNWSKTAGRE
-1564 RRSKSPSMFNHQP
+1564 RGRSKSPSLFNHQP

-1605 QFCTSSKE
+1605 QFLNTSKE
-1613 EKSISSDDPKAR
+1613 EKHIGSEDPKTR
-1625 EILQDALQLRFSLV
+1625 EVLQDALQLRFSLV

-1649 ITVTNDWAM
+1649 TTATTDWAI

-1667 VIDLNNNAELFTTV
+1667 VIDLNNNSELFTTV

-1703 NKKYYQNLMKKLK
+1703 NKKHYQNLMKKLK
-1716 KELGDRNN
+1716 KELGDRNSP
-1724 QSIQF
+1724 SIRY
-1729 VRQLLPLPKLTM
+1729 VRQLLPLPKLSM
-1741 EVITCEQVGCIT
+1741 EVITCEPVGCLT
-1753 DTKGNKIAGFNSI
+1753 DTKGNKIAGFDSI
-1766 DKKQGLQVYNAQRV
+1766 DKKQGLQVCDSQKV

-1803 RLERKPLTYQNA
+1803 RMERKPLTYQNA

-1823 HSQTRPASYYLEPPP
+1823 HSQIRPASHYLDPPP

-1849 ELETCKADTP
+1849 ESEPGKADTP

-1864 PGRMMAAMGG
+1864 PGRVGG
-1874 IGKGKALKPSKRHR
+1874 GVNSAGINNAGTNGKGKAMKTKRHNR
-1888 RNKNGPATPTNCM
+1888 RTKGPATPTTPM
-1901 QPQQMPPQQ
+1901 SQQMQQPPAQL
-1910 QGPTPMQ
+1910 
-1917 QQMAYGGQQPPQL
+1917 QQMAFSNQQAPVA
-1930 PQQPGMFPNQPPQPQ
+1930 QQPGMFTGQPPQPQ
-1945 QQQQQPQPQQQQWY
+1945 QQWY
-1959 PNQQAPHPAAA
+1959 SNQQAHTPA
-1970 QQYAP
+1970 QQYG
-1975 YGQQM
+1975 YGQQLPP
-1980 APNQVTGPRYDR
+1980 APVGPRYER
-1992 PGPALNQSQ
+1992 PGMNNQ
-2001 SKQALTN
+2001 SKQALSN
-2008 MLRMRLPTN
+2008 MLRLRLPST
-2017 QFMSGQ
+2017 QFMSS
-2023 QQQQQQQPQPQQQQP
+2023 QQQP
-2038 GPPVPN
+2038 PN
-2044 ATQPNVGGPGAFQG
+2044 ATPVAGPGAFQG
-2058 MRNQFIRQQLRAHG
+2058 MQRTQFIRQQLRAQHG
-2072 QQHAPPGMQQQ
+2072 APGINPQQGM
-2083 PGLFPPQQQQQQ
+2083 FAAQQQQQQ
-2095 PQNMYANMQQGMNQ
+2095 QQQQGIYAGIQQGMNQ

-2114 GGQQMIPQ
+2114 GGQQMMQ

-2128 PNMMAQQ
+2128 QQQQTSQQTQQQQQQLLQQQQQQGILNQQ
-2135 QNMFQNQQQM
+2135 QNMMFPNQQQM
-2145 MGAQNQQQMMN
+2145 MGP
-2156 AQSQQ
+2156 
-2161 QMMGAQ
+2161 Q
-2167 RNQEYLQQQRM
+2167 RGQEYMPQQRM
-2178 QQGAA
+2178 QPGAA
-2183 RPPYMQQAPNVTM
+2183 RPPYLQAPNVTM

-2203 SGVQNQ
+2203 GGVQNQ

-2214 RQAGGKPGAVNVGG
+2214 RQSAGKPGAVGVTG
-2228 VGQANVGLQPNQH
+2228 VGTTNVSLQQNQQFQQQAI
-2241 MQPQMS
+2241 
-2247 ALNQQRMRQILAM
+2247 NQQRMRQQMLAM
-2260 QQQQQQQQQQAQ
+2260 QQQQQQAQ
-2272 QQAGNAGQ
+2272 QQQQQAAQQQQQQQNTSGQ
-2280 QATPQL
+2280 QPTPQL
-2286 VAHLQRNMNQA
+2286 VTHLQRHLSQP
-2297 PQHPYQHQ
+2297 PQHSYQHQ

>member
-35 PNNVKH
+35 LVNVKH
-41 GFTTS
+41 GFSTMP
-46 LQLSD
+46 QLSD
-51 EHGTARN
+51 EFGTARN
-58 CNVTAAKVGAYF
+58 CNVTSAKVGAYF

-107 IGIEAWFKDLS
+107 SGIEAWFKDLS
-118 GCKPLVS
+118 GCKPLVT
-125 LAKKAPNFNKKEE
+125 LAKRAPNFNKKEE
-138 IFTMLCEYQV
+138 IFMMLCEYQV

-190 FLKDQLSKLQEYYHL
+190 FLRDQLSKIQDYYHIGNQS
-205 GHGTSNSNS
+205 GH
-214 NSNPSTTAN
+214 STPGMN
-223 GTTNSSSTGS
+223 GSCNSSSTVSNNS
-233 GGATPNGTSSSSQSV
+233 GIMNNNSTSNGINSLQPLTPN
-248 TTNGLVNTQPS
+248 TNANILMT
-259 TPNSNSNSGT
+259 
-269 QCASGSVMNE
+269 E
-279 DHKLALKQWHYC
+279 EHKLALKQWHYSI
-291 TQLAKY
+291 QLAKY

-316 LDKMKSAPADDGI
+316 LDKMRSTPSDDGV

-353 LAYLCCRKIAHMCN
+353 LAYLCCRKLSQMLS
-367 NVDTSYC
+367 NVDINTPTSPTVLPAIKSEITNGKETVASTAATPA
-374 PSSPSVAA
+374 PSSTSGAGASTAA
-382 VNAASSNKSEMNGN
+382 
-396 KDGTVPQPQTA
+396 PQTTQ
-407 PVVNQLNAVFNDYL
+407 PISNALTSAFNDYL

-426 RDVLYGLSTII
+426 KDVILCLSAIV

-450 NNVGEG
+450 NSVGEG
-456 KSISVLNGSPLDH
+456 KSPSVLNGSPLDY
-469 LPCPPAALPSP
+469 LPCPPAALPCP

-485 DPTRRQLKIAQENI
+485 NPTMAKLKAAQENI
-499 RARSQAAESRW
+499 RARSQAAEGRW

-528 ATLDALDR
+528 SALDALDR
-536 HSFDR
+536 HKFDKI
-541 MDANNSLDTLYSK
+541 DVTNSLDTLYAK
-554 IFTSPSKDSNA
+554 IFT
-565 TAAISSNTLTPPSSA
+565 PPTKETT
-580 NPASSDREGANSKTE
+580 NERETSKTE
-595 YNPQQDA
+595 YTPQQDSA
-602 PIVEIL
+602 VVDIL
-608 CEWAVSAERW
+608 CQWAVSAERW

-626 AKLLEKRQA
+626 AKLLEKRQT
-635 EASGENNDNDDK
+635 EVTGENNDNDDK
-647 DSVCSNGNGPPALPI
+647 DSVCSNGNPPSLPI
-662 FQPLLMKFLDVD
+662 FQPLLMKFLDTD
-674 APVLDTSSAQSKVQ
+674 APIQDNSTPQTKAQ

-721 QGPAASKAS
+721 QGPAASKPG
-730 TPSNRDPMD
+730 TPSNREPMD

-748 LKPTKLDPQ
+748 LKPTKLDP
-757 DHMRSTNDYDDSKID
+757 DHGRAMDYDDSKID
-772 DDLDKILQDIKDV
+772 DDLDKLLQHIKED

-796 KESDA
+796 KDDA
-801 LGGHGAHDAG
+801 LGGHGPEG
-811 LESKTPSSPS
+811 LDSRPPTSPS

-827 MHFPLPQDET
+827 THFPLPQDESS
-837 CSQHDCNQ
+837 SQHDCNQ
-845 RHVLLFGV
+845 RHVLLYGV

-896 FNFEAITQKFQNLS
+896 FNFEAVTQKFQNLS

-918 WQCATQVVDMLN
+918 WQCATQVIEMLN
-930 TFVTGSS
+930 GFSMSGSS

-952 ELALNIYGLIDICI
+952 ELALNIYGLIDVCI

-972 PEVEAQLDVRKSTL
+972 PEVETQLAARNSQL
-986 VRNYTTNLSLYIVG
+986 VRSYTTSLSLYVVG
-1000 VLRRYHCCLLL
+1000 VLRRYHYCLLL
-1011 SPEQTTVVFSLLCKM
+1011 SPEQTILVFDLLCK
-1026 VAHVSNP
+1026 VVKHVSNP
-1033 SDCSSAERCVLAH
+1033 SDCSSAERCILAH
-1046 LYDLYSN
+1046 LYDLYSS
-1053 CSLLKTKPHS
+1053 CFFLKVKPHGVEAFS
-1063 SEGFNNANPKIRAAY
+1063 NAYPKIKAAMFN
-1078 YTALTLTPSNHLYN
+1078 TNPALVPSSHPYN
-1092 SQFMVDVLNNP
+1092 SQYMVEILNNP

-1109 EPQWARQLNETPA
+1109 EPQWARSLNESPA

-1128 CNAIVTVCSET
+1128 CNAIVAVCNET

-1152 ELTACCNAL
+1152 ELTACCNSL
-1161 NTEWLG
+1161 TVEWLG
-1167 VLSALCCSSNSS
+1167 ALAGLCLL
-1179 ANYNDVQN
+1179 ADGPQFYIDLLN
-1187 QVDVQDLSIH
+1187 QVNIQDLSIH
-1197 NSLAVFTSILIARH
+1197 NSLAVFTSIMIARH

-1220 HIAIPSLG
+1220 LIALPSLG
-1228 KAFNDGRGDADTDAE
+1228 NVCNANRGDSDAE
-1243 AGARLTCH
+1243 AESRGRLTSH

-1258 TVECPQPSLYSVG
+1258 TVECPQPALYSVS

-1282 RSYSIKLSCD
+1282 RGYSIKLSCD

-1298 AHNNICVG
+1298 AHNNIPVG
-1306 PLIAVLKAI
+1306 PVLAVLKAI

-1324 KQPPKKPDTQMPHAK
+1324 KQPPKKPDVPTVHSGK
-1339 GGPGSVGGSGPG
+1339 GSGPASVGGGAG

-1360 TSDILGG
+1360 TSDILGAG
-1367 SDDLGLDLG
+1367 DDLGLDLA
-1376 MSSSSSSVG
+1376 MSSSSSSAG
-1385 MTTENVKGLSDFA
+1385 LLSENVKGLSDFA

-1403 QICSQEWVLERCLQN
+1403 QICSQEWVLERCLQS

-1423 QDDMLLDSMLTP
+1423 YPDMLLDSMLSA

-1447 PDTPADAFL
+1447 PDTPLDAFH
-1456 DQKTHITNILEN
+1456 DQRTHITNILEN

-1487 FPPSSVDLSQWLDTV
+1487 FTPGSTDLTQWLDIV

-1512 NNVSGKPDKRSD
+1512 NTLTNKTEKRSG
-1524 SIWLVAPLVSKLP
+1524 SIWLVAPLVSKLS

-1552 ESGNWSKTTGRE
+1552 ESGNWSKTAGRE
-1564 RRSKSPSMFNHQP
+1564 RGRLKSPSLFNHQP

-1605 QFCTSSKE
+1605 QFLNTSKE
-1613 EKSISSDDPKAR
+1613 EKNVASEDPKTR
-1625 EILQDALQLRFSLV
+1625 EVLQDALQLRFSLV

-1649 ITVTNDWAM
+1649 TTVTTDWAI

-1667 VIDLNNNAELFTTV
+1667 VIDLNNNSELFTTV

-1703 NKKYYQNLMKKLK
+1703 NKKHYQNLMKKLK
-1716 KELGDRNN
+1716 KELGDRNSP
-1724 QSIQF
+1724 SIQY

-1741 EVITCEQVGCIT
+1741 EVITCEPIGCLT
-1753 DTKGNKIAGFNSI
+1753 DTKGNKIAGFDSI
-1766 DKKQGLQVYNAQRV
+1766 DKKQGLQVCDSQRV

-1803 RLERKPLTYQNA
+1803 KMERKPLTYQNA

-1823 HSQTRPASYYLEPPP
+1823 HSQLRPASHYLEAPP

-1849 ELETCKADTP
+1849 EIETGKADTP
-1859 MSIDS
+1859 MSVDS
-1864 PGRMMAAMGG
+1864 PSRLGPGSVGPGLAIGA
-1874 IGKGKALKPSKRHR
+1874 GKGKAMKVPRRHR
-1888 RNKNGPATPTNCM
+1888 RNKGAVTPTAPVTQQM
-1901 QPQQMPPQQ
+1901 QPGPP
-1910 QGPTPMQ
+1910 PMQ
-1917 QQMAYGGQQPPQL
+1917 QMTYANQQPQV
-1930 PQQPGMFPNQPPQPQ
+1930 PQQPGMFPGQAPQP
-1945 QQQQQPQPQQQQWY
+1945 QQQWY
-1959 PNQQAPHPAAA
+1959 PNQQGPAPP
-1970 QQYAP
+1970 QQYG
-1975 YGQQM
+1975 YGQQL
-1980 APNQVTGPRYDR
+1980 PPTQVGGPRYER
-1992 PGPALNQSQ
+1992 PSMNT
-2001 SKQALTN
+2001 SKQALSN
-2008 MLRMRLPTN
+2008 MLRLRLPSN
-2017 QFMSGQ
+2017 QFMGN
-2023 QQQQQQQPQPQQQQP
+2023 QQQPSVPVP
-2038 GPPVPN
+2038 GP
-2044 ATQPNVGGPGAFQG
+2044 AAFRG
-2058 MRNQFIRQQLRAHG
+2058 MQSNQFVRQQLRA
-2072 QQHAPPGMQQQ
+2072 QQGGPGMNPQQSM
-2083 PGLFPPQQQQQQ
+2083 FTPQQQQ
-2095 PQNMYANMQQGMNQ
+2095 NMYAMQQGMNQ

-2114 GGQQMIPQ
+2114 GGQQMISQQQQQAAQQQQQSQQQAQQQAQ

-2128 PNMMAQQ
+2128 QQQQMLQQQAQQ
-2135 QNMFQNQQQM
+2135 QVQQQGMMTQQSMMFQN
-2145 MGAQNQQQMMN
+2145 
-2156 AQSQQ
+2156 QQ

-2167 RNQEYLQQQRM
+2167 RNQEYMQQQRM
-2178 QQGAA
+2178 QAGVGP
-2183 RPPYMQQAPNVTM
+2183 RPPYLQAPNVTM

-2203 SGVQNQ
+2203 GGVQNQ

-2214 RQAGGKPGAVNVGG
+2214 RQAGGKPTAVG
-2228 VGQANVGLQPNQH
+2228 VGASSIAMQSNPQYQA
-2241 MQPQMS
+2241 
-2247 ALNQQRMRQILAM
+2247 QQRLRQQMLVI
-2260 QQQQQQQQQQAQ
+2260 QQQQQAQ
-2272 QQAGNAGQ
+2272 QQAQQQQQVQQQTGNGGQ
-2280 QATPQL
+2280 QQTPQL
-2286 VAHLQRNMNQA
+2286 VAHLQRQHQQ

>member
-1 MMGILYEKR
+1 MGILYEKR

-23 PQEPKQKEDELT
+23 PQEPKQKEDELSLT
-35 PNNVKH
+35 NVKH
-41 GFTTS
+41 GFTT
-46 LQLSD
+46 LPQLAD
-51 EHGTARN
+51 EFGTARSS
-58 CNVTAAKVGAYF
+58 NVTAAKVGAYF

-107 IGIEAWFKDLS
+107 NGIEAWFKDLS
-118 GCKPLVS
+118 GSKPLVA

-138 IFTMLCEYQV
+138 IFMMLCEYQV

-190 FLKDQLSKLQEYYHL
+190 FLKDQLSKLQEYYHM
-205 GHGTSNSNS
+205 GNHVANTSNNNSTTNNSCTSNGTAVTNNNS
-214 NSNPSTTAN
+214 NNNNSNNNNVNNASN
-223 GTTNSSSTGS
+223 NNNSINNQPP
-233 GGATPNGTSSSSQSV
+233 TPTSSSQPV
-248 TTNGLVNTQPS
+248 TGNT
-259 TPNSNSNSGT
+259 
-269 QCASGSVMNE
+269 MNE
-279 DHKLALKQWHYC
+279 EHKLALKQWHYC
-291 TQLAKY
+291 VQLAKY

-316 LDKMKSAPADDGI
+316 LDKIRSSPSEDGI

-342 EFVQSE
+342 EFIQSE

-353 LAYLCCRKIAHMCN
+353 LAYLCCRKLAHMCN
-367 NVDTSYC
+367 NIESNNN
-374 PSSPSVAA
+374 PQSPSVIKNEVNNSKDTTVA
-382 VNAASSNKSEMNGN
+382 VQG
-396 KDGTVPQPQTA
+396 P
-407 PVVNQLNAVFNDYL
+407 LNPLTIAFNDYL
-421 NCPHH
+421 TCAHH
-426 RDVLYGLSTII
+426 RDIIYSLSTII

-450 NNVGEG
+450 NSVGEG
-456 KSISVLNGSPLDH
+456 KAPSVLNGSPLDY
-469 LPCPPAALPSP
+469 LLCPPAALPCP
-480 PASAA
+480 PASSGN
-485 DPTRRQLKIAQENI
+485 PIMKQLKIAQENI
-499 RARSQAAESRW
+499 RARSQAAEGRW

-517 SSAGMTTTKVL
+517 SSARTTTTKVL
-528 ATLDALDR
+528 AALDALDR

-541 MDANNSLDTLYSK
+541 MDASNSLDTLYAK
-554 IFTSPSKDSNA
+554 IFTSPPKDSCNERD
-565 TAAISSNTLTPPSSA
+565 T
-580 NPASSDREGANSKTE
+580 KTE
-595 YNPQQDA
+595 YNPQQDSA
-602 PIVEIL
+602 VVEIL

-626 AKLLEKRQA
+626 AKLLEKRQS
-635 EASGENNDNDDK
+635 EATGETNDNDDK
-647 DSVCSNGNGPPALPI
+647 DSTCSNGSPPVLPI

-674 APVLDTSSAQSKVQ
+674 APVLDNTSTQPKAQ

-721 QGPAASKAS
+721 QGPAASKPG
-730 TPSNRDPMD
+730 TPSNREPID

-748 LKPTKLDPQ
+748 LKPTKLEVP
-757 DHMRSTNDYDDSKID
+757 DHGRTMDYDDSKID
-772 DDLDKILQDIKDV
+772 DDLDKILQHIKED

-796 KESDA
+796 KEDA
-801 LGGHGAHDAG
+801 LTGHGGH
-811 LESKTPSSPS
+811 ESLDSKMPSSHS

-827 MHFPLPQDET
+827 THFPLPQDET

-845 RHVLLFGV
+845 RHVLLYGV

-896 FNFEAITQKFQNLS
+896 FNFEAVTMKFQNLS

-918 WQCATQVVDMLN
+918 WQCATQVIEMLN
-930 TFVTGSS
+930 TFALSGSS
-937 YLPVQ
+937 YLPVH

-952 ELALNIYGLIDICI
+952 ELALNIYGLIDVCI

-972 PEVEAQLDVRKSTL
+972 PEVEAQLTT
-986 VRNYTTNLSLYIVG
+986 RNSQLIRSYTTNLSLYVVG

-1011 SPEQTTVVFSLLCKM
+1011 SPEQTTAVFDLLCK
-1026 VAHVSNP
+1026 VVKHVSNP

-1046 LYDLYSN
+1046 LYDLYST
-1053 CSLLKTKPHS
+1053 CSLLKTKSHGVEAFS
-1063 SEGFNNANPKIRAAY
+1063 NAYPKIRAALY
-1078 YTALTLTPSNHLYN
+1078 STLQPTPSSHVYN
-1092 SQFMVDVLNNP
+1092 SQFMVDVFTSP

-1128 CNAIVTVCSET
+1128 CNAIVAVCSET

-1161 NTEWLG
+1161 NAEWLG
-1167 VLSALCCSSNSS
+1167 VLMALCCSSNSS
-1179 ANYNDVQN
+1179 AFYIDVLN

-1197 NSLAVFTSILIARH
+1197 NSLAIFTSILIARH
-1211 CFSLEDFVR
+1211 CFSLEDFVV
-1220 HIAIPSLG
+1220 HIALPSLV
-1228 KAFNDGRGDADTDAE
+1228 KTCNDGRGDIDIEAE

-1258 TVECPQPSLYSVG
+1258 TVECPQPALYSVS
-1271 TSPHPLPTGNQ
+1271 TSPHPLPSGNT
-1282 RSYSIKLSCD
+1282 RGYSIKLSCD

-1298 AHNNICVG
+1298 AHNNIRVG
-1306 PLIAVLKAI
+1306 PVLAVLKAI
-1315 LVVGDATAG
+1315 LVVGDATAT
-1324 KQPPKKPDTQMPHAK
+1324 KQPPKKIDIPLSHSSK
-1339 GGPGSVGGSGPG
+1339 GGGPASVGVGVGVSGSGPG

-1367 SDDLGLDLG
+1367 GDDLGLDLA
-1376 MSSSSSSVG
+1376 MSSSSSSAG
-1385 MTTENVKGLSDFA
+1385 ITTENVKGFSDFA
-1398 QHVLR
+1398 HHVLR

-1423 QDDMLLDSMLTP
+1423 HQDMLLDNMLIP
-1435 RQAQRLLHMICY
+1435 RQAQKLLHMICY
-1447 PDTPADAFL
+1447 PDTPTEAFI

-1487 FPPSSVDLSQWLDTV
+1487 FAPGCNDLSQWLDTV

-1512 NNVSGKPDKRSD
+1512 NNTLNSKPDKRSG

-1552 ESGNWSKTTGRE
+1552 ESGNWSKTAGRE
-1564 RRSKSPSMFNHQP
+1564 RGRSKSPSLFNHQP

-1605 QFCTSSKE
+1605 QFLNTSKE
-1613 EKSISSDDPKAR
+1613 EKHIGAEDPKTR
-1625 EILQDALQLRFSLV
+1625 EVLQDALQLRFSLV

-1649 ITVTNDWAM
+1649 TTATTDWAI

-1703 NKKYYQNLMKKLK
+1703 NKKHYQNLMKKLK
-1716 KELGDRNN
+1716 KELGDRNSP
-1724 QSIQF
+1724 SIRF
-1729 VRQLLPLPKLTM
+1729 VRQLLPLPKLAM
-1741 EVITCEQVGCIT
+1741 EVITCEPVGCLT
-1753 DTKGNKIAGFNSI
+1753 DTKGNKIAGFDSI
-1766 DKKQGLQVYNAQRV
+1766 DKKQGLQVCDSQRV

-1823 HSQTRPASYYLEPPP
+1823 HSQIRQPSHYLDPPP

-1849 ELETCKADTP
+1849 ESEPGKADTP

-1864 PGRMMAAMGG
+1864 PGRIGG
-1874 IGKGKALKPSKRHR
+1874 SVGNAGVGNTSTNGKGKAMKNKRHNR
-1888 RNKNGPATPTNCM
+1888 RTKGAATPTT
-1901 QPQQMPPQQ
+1901 PISQQMQQPPSQL
-1910 QGPTPMQ
+1910 
-1917 QQMAYGGQQPPQL
+1917 QQMAFANQQAPVT
-1930 PQQPGMFPNQPPQPQ
+1930 QQPGMFTGQPPQPQ
-1945 QQQQQPQPQQQQWY
+1945 QQWY
-1959 PNQQAPHPAAA
+1959 GNQQTHTPA
-1970 QQYAP
+1970 QQYA
-1975 YGQQM
+1975 YGQQL
-1980 APNQVTGPRYDR
+1980 PPTPVSGPRYER
-1992 PGPALNQSQ
+1992 PGMNNQ
-2001 SKQALTN
+2001 SKQALSN
-2008 MLRMRLPTN
+2008 MLRLRLPST
-2017 QFMSGQ
+2017 QFMGS
-2023 QQQQQQQPQPQQQQP
+2023 QQQP
-2038 GPPVPN
+2038 PN
-2044 ATQPNVGGPGAFQG
+2044 ATPVAGPGAFQG
-2058 MRNQFIRQQLRAHG
+2058 MQRQQFIRQQLRAQHG
-2072 QQHAPPGMQQQ
+2072 APGINPQQGM
-2083 PGLFPPQQQQQQ
+2083 FAAQQQQQQ
-2095 PQNMYANMQQGMNQ
+2095 QQQQQGIYAGIQQGMNQ

-2114 GGQQMIPQ
+2114 GGQQMIQ

-2128 PNMMAQQ
+2128 QQQQTPQQAQQQQQQQQLLQQQQQQQQQGILNQQ
-2135 QNMFQNQQQM
+2135 QNMMFNQQQQM
-2145 MGAQNQQQMMN
+2145 MAP
-2156 AQSQQ
+2156 
-2161 QMMGAQ
+2161 Q
-2167 RNQEYLQQQRM
+2167 RGQEYMPQQRM
-2178 QQGAA
+2178 QPGAA
-2183 RPPYMQQAPNVTM
+2183 RPPYLQAPNVTM
-2196 NTMGPMG
+2196 NSMGPMG
-2203 SGVQNQ
+2203 GGVQNQ

-2214 RQAGGKPGAVNVGG
+2214 RQSAGKPGTVG
-2228 VGQANVGLQPNQH
+2228 VGTTNVSLQQNQQFQQQQAI
-2241 MQPQMS
+2241 
-2247 ALNQQRMRQILAM
+2247 NQQRLRQQMLAM
-2260 QQQQQQQQQQAQ
+2260 QQQQAQQQQQVAQQQQQQQQGG
-2272 QQAGNAGQ
+2272 AGGQ
-2280 QATPQL
+2280 QPTPQL
-2286 VAHLQRNMNQA
+2286 VTHLQRHLSQP
-2297 PQHPYQHQ
+2297 PQHSYQHQ

>member
-1 MMGILYEKR
+1 MMGILYEMR
-10 PLKRPRLGPPDVY
+10 PLKRPKLGPPDVY

-35 PNNVKH
+35 STNVKL
-41 GFTTS
+41 GFATMPQMS
-46 LQLSD
+46 
-51 EHGTARN
+51 EEFGTARH

-79 LATMPDTGRKRQQ
+79 LSTMPDTARKRQQ

-107 IGIEAWFKDLS
+107 NGIEAWFKDLS
-118 GCKPLVS
+118 GCKPLIA

-138 IFTMLCEYQV
+138 IFMMLCEYQV

-190 FLKDQLSKLQEYYHL
+190 FLKDQLTKLQEYYHINN
-205 GHGTSNSNS
+205 HTII
-214 NSNPSTTAN
+214 AN
-223 GTTNSSSTGS
+223 NQPVTPNSSSQATG
-233 GGATPNGTSSSSQSV
+233 N
-248 TTNGLVNTQPS
+248 
-259 TPNSNSNSGT
+259 
-269 QCASGSVMNE
+269 MNE
-279 DHKLALKQWHYC
+279 EHKLALKQWHYC
-291 TQLAKY
+291 IQLAKY

-316 LDKMKSAPADDGI
+316 LDKIKSSPSENGI

-353 LAYLCCRKIAHMCN
+353 LAYLCCRKLAHMCSN
-367 NVDTSYC
+367 IETNGN
-374 PSSPSVAA
+374 PQSPSISKSDVNGGKDTVNSNQIQNPLTAA
-382 VNAASSNKSEMNGN
+382 
-396 KDGTVPQPQTA
+396 
-407 PVVNQLNAVFNDYL
+407 FNDYL
-421 NCPHH
+421 SCPHH
-426 RDVLYGLSTII
+426 RDVIYSLSIII

-450 NNVGEG
+450 NSVGEG
-456 KSISVLNGSPLDH
+456 KAPSVLNGSPLDYLSCPPTA
-469 LPCPPAALPSP
+469 LPCPPVSITN
-480 PASAA
+480 
-485 DPTRRQLKIAQENI
+485 PTIKQLKIAQKNI
-499 RARSQAAESRW
+499 RARSQAAEGKW

-517 SSAGMTTTKVL
+517 SSAGITTTKVL
-528 ATLDALDR
+528 AALDALDR

-541 MDANNSLDTLYSK
+541 MDSTNSLDTLYAK
-554 IFTSPSKDSNA
+554 IFTSPPKD
-565 TAAISSNTLTPPSSA
+565 NTNERDT
-580 NPASSDREGANSKTE
+580 KTE
-595 YNPQQDA
+595 YNPQQDSA
-602 PIVEIL
+602 VVEIL

-626 AKLLEKRQA
+626 AKLLEKRQS
-635 EASGENNDNDDK
+635 EVTGETNENDDK
-647 DSVCSNGNGPPALPI
+647 DSICSNGNPPVLPI
-662 FQPLLMKFLDVD
+662 FQSLLMKFLDMD
-674 APVLDTSSAQSKVQ
+674 APVLDNTTTQSKVQ
-688 FTNLVHLFSELIRHD
+688 FTNFFHLFSELIRHD

-721 QGPAASKAS
+721 QGPAASKPG
-730 TPSNRDPMD
+730 TPSNREPID
-739 EDSLFPGID
+739 EDSLFTGID
-748 LKPTKLDPQ
+748 LKPTKLEVS
-757 DHMRSTNDYDDSKID
+757 DHGRTMDYDDSKID
-772 DDLDKILQDIKDV
+772 DDLDKLLQHIKED

-796 KESDA
+796 KEDA
-801 LGGHGAHDAG
+801 LAGHGTQEG
-811 LESKTPSSPS
+811 LDSKMPSSHS

-827 MHFPLPQDET
+827 RHFPLPQDET

-845 RHVLLFGV
+845 RHVLLYGV

-858 EARHVVKKMTKEVCK
+858 DARHIVKKMTKEVCK

-888 VKKHSRSE
+888 VKKHSRNE
-896 FNFEAITQKFQNLS
+896 FNFEAITLKFQNLS

-918 WQCATQVVDMLN
+918 WQCATQVIEMLN
-930 TFVTGSS
+930 TFALAGSS

-952 ELALNIYGLIDICI
+952 ELALNIYGLIDVCI

-972 PEVEAQLDVRKSTL
+972 PEVETQLGLRNSQL
-986 VRNYTTNLSLYIVG
+986 VRSYTTSLSLYVVG

-1011 SPEQTTVVFSLLCKM
+1011 SPEQTTAVFDLLCK
-1026 VAHVSNP
+1026 VVKHVSNP

-1046 LYDLYSN
+1046 LYDLYSS
-1053 CSLLKTKPHS
+1053 CSLLKTKPHGVEAFS
-1063 SEGFNNANPKIRAAY
+1063 NAYPKIR
-1078 YTALTLTPSNHLYN
+1078 TALYSTLQPTTSSHVYN
-1092 SQFMVDVLNNP
+1092 SQFMVDVFTSP

-1128 CNAIVTVCSET
+1128 CNAIVAVCSET

-1161 NTEWLG
+1161 NAEWLG
-1167 VLSALCCSSNSS
+1167 VLMALCCSSNSS
-1179 ANYNDVQN
+1179 AFYIDVLN

-1211 CFSLEDFVR
+1211 CFSLEDFVV
-1220 HIAIPSLG
+1220 HIALPSLV
-1228 KAFNDGRGDADTDAE
+1228 KACNEGRGDADMEAE

-1258 TVECPQPSLYSVG
+1258 TVECPQPALYSVS
-1271 TSPHPLPTGNQ
+1271 TSPHPLPNGNS
-1282 RSYSIKLSCD
+1282 RGYSIKLSCD

-1298 AHNNICVG
+1298 AHNNIRVG
-1306 PLIAVLKAI
+1306 PVLAVLKAI
-1315 LVVGDATAG
+1315 LVVADATAG
-1324 KQPPKKPDTQMPHAK
+1324 
-1339 GGPGSVGGSGPG
+1339 GPS

-1367 SDDLGLDLG
+1367 GDDLGLDLAI
-1376 MSSSSSSVG
+1376 SSSSSSAG

-1423 QDDMLLDSMLTP
+1423 HPDMLLDNMLTP

-1447 PDTPADAFL
+1447 PEISTDAFI

-1487 FPPSSVDLSQWLDTV
+1487 FPPGSSDLSQWLDTV

-1512 NNVSGKPDKRSD
+1512 NTMSSKPDKRSG

-1552 ESGNWSKTTGRE
+1552 ESGNWSKTATGRE
-1564 RRSKSPSMFNHQP
+1564 RSRSKSPSLFNHQP

-1594 GLLTSLHSQLS
+1594 GLLMSLHSQLS
-1605 QFCTSSKE
+1605 QFLNISKE
-1613 EKSISSDDPKAR
+1613 EKNFVTEDPKTR
-1625 EILQDALQLRFSLV
+1625 EVLQDALQLRFSLV

-1649 ITVTNDWAM
+1649 TTATTDWAI

-1667 VIDLNNNAELFTTV
+1667 VIDLNNNSGLFTTV

-1703 NKKYYQNLMKKLK
+1703 NKKHYQNLMKKLK
-1716 KELGDRNN
+1716 KELGDRNSP
-1724 QSIQF
+1724 SIRY

-1741 EVITCEQVGCIT
+1741 EVITCEPVGCLT
-1753 DTKGNKIAGFNSI
+1753 DTKGNKIAGFDSI
-1766 DKKQGLQVYNAQRV
+1766 DKKQGLQVCDSQRV
-1780 SAWELLEGHKN
+1780 SAWEVLEGHKS
-1791 PAPLSW
+1791 PAPISW

-1803 RLERKPLTYQNA
+1803 KLERKPLTYQNA

-1823 HSQTRPASYYLEPPP
+1823 HSQIRPPSHYLDPPP

-1849 ELETCKADTP
+1849 ESEPGKADTP

-1864 PGRMMAAMGG
+1864 PGRVTGSVGSSG
-1874 IGKGKALKPSKRHR
+1874 ISNTITNGKGKAMKTRRHR
-1888 RNKNGPATPTNCM
+1888 RNKGATTPTTPVSQQIQ
-1901 QPQQMPPQQ
+1901 QPPSQLQQMPFGNQQ
-1910 QGPTPMQ
+1910 VPVS
-1917 QQMAYGGQQPPQL
+1917 
-1930 PQQPGMFPNQPPQPQ
+1930 QQPGMFTNQPPQHQQPWYTNQQTHAPAQQYAYGQQLPPTPVGPRYDRPGMNNQSKQALSHMLRLRLPSNQLISSQQQPSAAPVAGPGAFQGMQRQFIRHQLRAQHGAPNINPQQGMFASQ
-1945 QQQQQPQPQQQQWY
+1945 QQQQQPQQQGIY
-1959 PNQQAPHPAAA
+1959 
-1970 QQYAP
+1970 
-1975 YGQQM
+1975 
-1980 APNQVTGPRYDR
+1980 T
-1992 PGPALNQSQ
+1992 
-2001 SKQALTN
+2001 
-2008 MLRMRLPTN
+2008 
-2017 QFMSGQ
+2017 
-2023 QQQQQQQPQPQQQQP
+2023 
-2038 GPPVPN
+2038 
-2044 ATQPNVGGPGAFQG
+2044 
-2058 MRNQFIRQQLRAHG
+2058 
-2072 QQHAPPGMQQQ
+2072 GMQQ
-2083 PGLFPPQQQQQQ
+2083 GGYILLF
-2095 PQNMYANMQQGMNQ
+2095 YCFF
-2109 NYAGY
+2109 YCY
-2114 GGQQMIPQ
+2114 
-2122 QQQQQQ
+2122 
-2128 PNMMAQQ
+2128 
-2135 QNMFQNQQQM
+2135 QQM
-2145 MGAQNQQQMMN
+2145 MGP
-2156 AQSQQ
+2156 
-2161 QMMGAQ
+2161 Q
-2167 RNQEYLQQQRM
+2167 RAQEYIPQQRM
-2178 QQGAA
+2178 QPGAT
-2183 RPPYMQQAPNVTM
+2183 RPPYLQAPNVTM

-2203 SGVQNQ
+2203 GGVQSQ

-2214 RQAGGKPGAVNVGG
+2214 RQTSGKPGTVGVTG
-2228 VGQANVGLQPNQH
+2228 VGTTNVGLQQNQ
-2241 MQPQMS
+2241 QFQQQQTIS
-2247 ALNQQRMRQILAM
+2247 QQRMRQMLAIQQQQQQVQQQQQA
-2260 QQQQQQQQQQAQ
+2260 QQQQQQQQQ
-2272 QQAGNAGQ
+2272 GNAGGQ
-2280 QATPQL
+2280 QPTPQL
-2286 VAHLQRNMNQA
+2286 VTHLQRHLSQP
-2297 PQHPYQHQ
+2297 PQHYQHQ